1 MNPPFPMAE
10 GVWRPCVV
18 CGKYSRF
25 LLKVPYGMYEWVPLS
40 QLKNKVHVMDKI
52 KESPDKQ
59 NE

>member
-1 MNPPFPMAE
+1 MAE
-10 GVWRPCVV
+10 GVWMPCVV